1 MKNKYMLKSKIDFD
15 NLFLNKTS
23 YYSSFYII
31 YFKKNKLN
39 YSRFAISVSKK
50 NEKKAVNRNKA
61 RRQIKSILYPYSK
74 LSSGVDLIVI
84 VKQKFFQ
91 EEFIHKKN
99 DLEDL
104 LKKVFDK

>member
-31 YFKKNKLN
+31 YYKKNKLM
-39 YSRFAISVSKK
+39 YPRFAISISKK

-61 RRQIKSILYPYSK
+61 RRQIKSILYSYSK
-74 LSSGVDLIVI
+74 LRNGVDLIII

-91 EEFIHKKN
+91 EEFIYKKN
-99 DLEDL
+99 DLDNL
-104 LKKVFDK
+104 LQKIFIK